1 MLESDRKKLIDAM
14 VHIVREWTDVG
25 AEERQQSFGTIL
37 SELERLFPDRAS
49 REKVQVF
56 VPGAKLAR
64 LPFMIAQV
72 FKFSDEIVLSY
83 LNWRSCFFAR
93 LREFVTII
101 VGIGGLQQPH
111 FFLCLLE
118 SLRSSFSARRN
129 DVLLMGFDA

>member
-25 AEERQQSFGTIL
+25 ADERQQSFGTIL

-72 FKFSDEIVLSY
+72 IKFSDEIVFSY
-83 LNWRSCFFAR
+83 LNWRRC
-93 LREFVTII
+93 
-101 VGIGGLQQPH
+101 
-111 FFLCLLE
+111 
-118 SLRSSFSARRN
+118 SFC
-129 DVLLMGFDA
+129 